1 MDFNDCWCIS
11 FTLSTAAAAVAN
23 PIIRNG
29 MDPLHAV
36 PVIANYLSGIEK
48 RTGKALVKS

>member
-11 FTLSTAAAAVAN
+11 FTLSAAAAAN
-23 PIIRNG
+23 PIIRNR

-48 RTGKALVKS
+48 RTEKALVKS